1 MFRFLYTIMKLFGGE
16 QRAMALLQ
24 NKLRVAKRATSQVE
38 MTLEKAVRGIKV
50 ESTRLIKKSENL
62 PKQEQI
68 DLADDILA
76 SVSDVEKKA
85 TLGFQKAKRLHEMIS
100 GIAQHPSLPDWE
112 RISYQVDAQQANAQ
126 AIKQHAVALTQAMHA
141 KIDQITAQYAPDE
154 PEEGLEAPAT
164 TAEAEAEVAP
174 TTAAKP
180 ATKPAPKPAPKA
192 ETDQ

>member
-1 MFRFLYTIMKLFGGE
+1 MFRFLYTIVKLFGGE
-16 QRAMALLQ
+16 QRATALLQ

-50 ESTRLIKKSENL
+50 ESTRLIKKSESL

-85 TLGFQKAKRLHEMIS
+85 TVGFQNAKRLHELIS
-100 GIAQHPSLPDWE
+100 GIARHPNLPDWE

-126 AIKQHAVALTQAMHA
+126 AIKQHAVALTQAMHTN
-141 KIDQITAQYAPDE
+141 IDRLTAQYAPDE

-164 TAEAEAEVAP
+164 TAEAEAGVASKPAP
-174 TTAAKP
+174 TT
-180 ATKPAPKPAPKA
+180 APKPAPKPPSKA

>member
-76 SVSDVEKKA
+76 SVSDMEKKA
-85 TLGFQKAKRLHEMIS
+85 TLGF
-100 GIAQHPSLPDWE
+100 
-112 RISYQVDAQQANAQ
+112 
-126 AIKQHAVALTQAMHA
+126 
-141 KIDQITAQYAPDE
+141 
-154 PEEGLEAPAT
+154 
-164 TAEAEAEVAP
+164 
-174 TTAAKP
+174 
-180 ATKPAPKPAPKA
+180 
-192 ETDQ
+192 